1 MKYIK
6 YFIEFLFII
15 SLFAI
20 FKIIGLKN
28 ASALGEKIGT
38 AIGPLFRSKTI
49 IRKNI
54 NFAFPNI
61 NSSDEKKIIKGMWSN
76 YGRTFAE
83 YVFLNKFSK
92 NSPEQLISIQG
103 KDILDKIKE
112 KNESV
117 VFVSGH
123 FANFELMAMQ
133 LSNHGI
139 NLSAIYRPLNNI
151 FLNPLM
157 EYLRIKYICPSQI
170 KKGRAGMREILKK
183 IQEKHSIALMIDQRV
198 TEGEKVLFF
207 NQPAYTTTIPAQI
220 ALKFSSKIVPISLK
234 RISDVK
240 FNMVV
245 EKPIDVERS
254 ENQNK
259 DILDISIKLNSVMEN
274 MIKNN
279 PDQWIWSHNR
289 WK

>member
-28 ASALGEKIGT
+28 ASALGEKIGI

-49 IRKNI
+49 ISKNI

-92 NSPEQLISIQG
+92 NSPEQLVSIQG

-220 ALKFSSKIVPISLK
+220 ALKFRSKIVPISLK

>member
-28 ASALGEKIGT
+28 ASALGEKIGI

-254 ENQNK
+254 ENQNE

>member
-28 ASALGEKIGT
+28 ASALGEKIGI

-49 IRKNI
+49 ISKNI

-92 NSPEQLISIQG
+92 NSPEQLVSIQG

-157 EYLRIKYICPSQI
+157 EYLRIKYICPGQI

-220 ALKFSSKIVPISLK
+220 ALKFRSKIVPISLK

>member
-28 ASALGEKIGT
+28 ASALGEKIGI

-54 NFAFPNI
+54 NFAFPDI
-61 NSSDEKKIIKGMWSN
+61 NSFDEKKIIKGMWSN

-220 ALKFSSKIVPISLK
+220 ALKFRSKIVPISLK

>member
-28 ASALGEKIGT
+28 ASALGEKIGI

-49 IRKNI
+49 ISKNI

-259 DILDISIKLNSVMEN
+259 DILDISIKLNSVIEN

>member
-28 ASALGEKIGT
+28 ASALGEKIGI
-38 AIGPLFRSKTI
+38 AIGPLFRSKKI
-49 IRKNI
+49 ISKNI

-83 YVFLNKFSK
+83 YVFLNQFSK
-92 NSPEQLISIQG
+92 NSPDQLVSIQG

-183 IQEKHSIALMIDQRV
+183 IQEGNSIALMVDQRV

-220 ALKFSSKIVPISLK
+220 ALKFSSKIVPVSLK
-234 RISDVK
+234 RMSDVK

>member
-1 MKYIK
+1 MNTFFLDNFKNGQSYID
-6 YFIEFLFII
+6 IE
-15 SLFAI
+15 
-20 FKIIGLKN
+20 
-28 ASALGEKIGT
+28 GE
-38 AIGPLFRSKTI
+38 
-49 IRKNI
+49 NI
-54 NFAFPNI
+54 LH
-61 NSSDEKKIIKGMWSN
+61 K
-76 YGRTFAE
+76 
-83 YVFLNKFSK
+83 
-92 NSPEQLISIQG
+92 ISINN
-103 KDILDKIKE
+103 KPVIFI
-112 KNESV
+112 
-117 VFVSGH
+117 SGH

-157 EYLRIKYICPSQI
+157 EYLRIKYICPNQI

-183 IQEKHSIALMIDQRV
+183 IQEKNSIALMIDQRV

-220 ALKFSSKIVPISLK
+220 ALKFRSKIVPISLK
-234 RISDVK
+234 RTSDIK

-245 EKPIDVERS
+245 EKPIDVEIS
-254 ENQNK
+254 ENQNR
-259 DILDISIKLNSVMEN
+259 DILDISIKLNSVIEN

>member
-15 SLFAI
+15 SLFGI

-28 ASALGEKIGT
+28 ASALGEKIGIT
-38 AIGPLFRSKTI
+38 IGPLFRSKKI
-49 IRKNI
+49 ISKNI
-54 NFAFPNI
+54 NFAFHNI
-61 NSSDEKKIIKGMWSN
+61 NNFDEKKIIKGMWSN

-92 NSPEQLISIQG
+92 NSPEKLVSIQG
-103 KDILDKIKE
+103 KDVLDEIKE

-133 LSNHGI
+133 LSNYGI
-139 NLSAIYRPLNNI
+139 NLSTIYRPLNNI

-157 EYLRIKYICPSQI
+157 EYLRIKYICPNQI

-183 IQEKHSIALMIDQRV
+183 IQEKYSIALMIDQRV

-220 ALKFSSKIVPISLK
+220 ALKFNSKIVPISLK

-245 EKPIDVERS
+245 EKPIYVQRS

-259 DILDISIKLNSVMEN
+259 DILDISIKLNSVIEN

-279 PDQWIWSHNR
+279 PNQWIWSHNR

>member
-28 ASALGEKIGT
+28 ASALGEKIGIT
-38 AIGPLFRSKTI
+38 IGPLFRSKTI
-49 IRKNI
+49 ISKNI

-157 EYLRIKYICPSQI
+157 EYLRIKYICPGQI

-220 ALKFSSKIVPISLK
+220 ALKFRSKIVPISLK

>member
-28 ASALGEKIGT
+28 ASALGEKIGI

-139 NLSAIYRPLNNI
+139 NLAAIYRPLNNI

-259 DILDISIKLNSVMEN
+259 DILDISIKLNSVMDN

>member
-6 YFIEFLFII
+6 YFIEFLLII
-15 SLFAI
+15 SLFGI

-28 ASALGEKIGT
+28 ASTLGEKIGIT
-38 AIGPLFRSKTI
+38 IGPLFRSKKI
-49 IRKNI
+49 ISKNI

-92 NSPEQLISIQG
+92 NSPEQLVSVQG
-103 KDILDKIKE
+103 KYILDKIKE

-133 LSNHGI
+133 LSNYGI

-254 ENQNK
+254 KNQNK

>member
-28 ASALGEKIGT
+28 ASALGEKIGI

-49 IRKNI
+49 ISKNI

-92 NSPEQLISIQG
+92 NSPEQLVSIQG

-220 ALKFSSKIVPISLK
+220 ALKFKSKIVPISLK

>member
-28 ASALGEKIGT
+28 ASALGEKIGI

-54 NFAFPNI
+54 NFAFPDI

-139 NLSAIYRPLNNI
+139 NLAAIYRPLNNI

-220 ALKFSSKIVPISLK
+220 ALKFRSKIVPISLK

-254 ENQNK
+254 ENQNE

>member
-28 ASALGEKIGT
+28 ASALGEKIGI

-49 IRKNI
+49 ISKNI

-92 NSPEQLISIQG
+92 NSPDQLVSIQG

-220 ALKFSSKIVPISLK
+220 ALKFRSKIVPISLK

>member
-28 ASALGEKIGT
+28 ASALGEKIGI

-259 DILDISIKLNSVMEN
+259 DILDISIKLNSVIEN

>member
-28 ASALGEKIGT
+28 ASALGEKIGI

-220 ALKFSSKIVPISLK
+220 ALKFRSKIVPISLK

-254 ENQNK
+254 ENQNE

>member
-28 ASALGEKIGT
+28 ASALGEKIGII
-38 AIGPLFRSKTI
+38 IGPLFRSKKI
-49 IRKNI
+49 ISKNI

-139 NLSAIYRPLNNI
+139 NLAAIYRPLNNI

-183 IQEKHSIALMIDQRV
+183 IQERHSIALMIDQRV

-207 NQPAYTTTIPAQI
+207 NRPAYTTTIPAQI
-220 ALKFSSKIVPISLK
+220 ALKFNSKIVPISLK
-234 RISDVK
+234 RISDVQ

-245 EKPIDVERS
+245 EKPIHVERS

>member
-28 ASALGEKIGT
+28 ASALGEKIGI

-245 EKPIDVERS
+245 EKPIDVQRS

-259 DILDISIKLNSVMEN
+259 DILDISIKLNSVIEN

-279 PDQWIWSHNR
+279 PNQWIWSHNR

>member
-28 ASALGEKIGT
+28 ASALGEKIGI

-245 EKPIDVERS
+245 EKPIDVQRS

-259 DILDISIKLNSVMEN
+259 DILDISIKLNSVIEN

>member
-28 ASALGEKIGT
+28 ASALGEKIGI

-49 IRKNI
+49 ISKNI

-259 DILDISIKLNSVMEN
+259 DILDTSIKLNSVMEN

>member
-28 ASALGEKIGT
+28 ASALGEKIGI

-54 NFAFPNI
+54 NFAFPDI

>member
-28 ASALGEKIGT
+28 ASALGEKIGIV
-38 AIGPLFRSKTI
+38 IGPLFRSKKI
-49 IRKNI
+49 INKNI
-54 NFAFPNI
+54 NFAFPNM
-61 NSSDEKKIIKGMWSN
+61 SSIDKKKIIKGMWSN

-157 EYLRIKYICPSQI
+157 EYLRIKYICPNQI

-220 ALKFSSKIVPISLK
+220 ALKFRSKIVPISLK

>member
-28 ASALGEKIGT
+28 ASALGEKIGI

-103 KDILDKIKE
+103 KDILNKIKE
-112 KNESV
+112 KNDSV

-139 NLSAIYRPLNNI
+139 NLAAIYRPLNNI

-220 ALKFSSKIVPISLK
+220 ALKFRSKIVPISLK

>member
-28 ASALGEKIGT
+28 ASALGEKIGI

-92 NSPEQLISIQG
+92 NSPEQLVSIQG

>member
-28 ASALGEKIGT
+28 ASALGEKIGI

-49 IRKNI
+49 ISKNI

-92 NSPEQLISIQG
+92 NSPEQLVSIQG

>member
-28 ASALGEKIGT
+28 ASALGEKIGIV
-38 AIGPLFRSKTI
+38 IGPLFRSKKI
-49 IRKNI
+49 ISKNI
-54 NFAFPNI
+54 NFAFPDI
-61 NSSDEKKIIKGMWSN
+61 NSFDEKKIIKGMWSN

-83 YVFLNKFSK
+83 YVFLNQFKK
-92 NSPEQLISIQG
+92 NSSSQLISIQG
-103 KDILDKIKE
+103 KNILDEIKK

-133 LSNHGI
+133 LSSYGI

-157 EYLRIKYICPSQI
+157 EHLRIKYICPSQI

-183 IQEKHSIALMIDQRV
+183 IQEGNSIALMVDQRV

>member
-1 MKYIK
+1 M
-6 YFIEFLFII
+6 
-15 SLFAI
+15 AI
-20 FKIIGLKN
+20 
-28 ASALGEKIGT
+28 
-38 AIGPLFRSKTI
+38 
-49 IRKNI
+49 
-54 NFAFPNI
+54 
-61 NSSDEKKIIKGMWSN
+61 
-76 YGRTFAE
+76 
-83 YVFLNKFSK
+83 
-92 NSPEQLISIQG
+92 
-103 KDILDKIKE
+103 
-112 KNESV
+112 
-117 VFVSGH
+117 
-123 FANFELMAMQ
+123 Q

-183 IQEKHSIALMIDQRV
+183 IKEGNSIALMVDQRV
-198 TEGEKVLFF
+198 SEGEKVLFF

-220 ALKFSSKIVPISLK
+220 ALKFRSKIVPISLK
-234 RISDVK
+234 RTSDVK

-259 DILDISIKLNSVMEN
+259 DILDISIKLNSVIEN

>member
-6 YFIEFLFII
+6 YFIEFLFIM
-15 SLFAI
+15 SLFTI

-28 ASALGEKIGT
+28 ASALGEKIGIT
-38 AIGPLFRSKTI
+38 IGPVFRSKKI
-49 IRKNI
+49 INKNI

-61 NSSDEKKIIKGMWSN
+61 NSFDKEKIIKGMWSN

-92 NSPEQLISIQG
+92 NSPKKLVSIQG
-103 KDILDKIKE
+103 KDILDEIKE

-183 IQEKHSIALMIDQRV
+183 IQERHSIALMIDQRV

-245 EKPIDVERS
+245 EKPIYVQRS

>member
-15 SLFAI
+15 SLFGI

-28 ASALGEKIGT
+28 ASALGEKIGI
-38 AIGPLFRSKTI
+38 AIGPLFRSKKI
-49 IRKNI
+49 ISKNI

-61 NSSDEKKIIKGMWSN
+61 NNSDEKKIIKGMWSN

-92 NSPEQLISIQG
+92 NSPEKLVSIQG
-103 KDILDKIKE
+103 KDILDEIKE

-133 LSNHGI
+133 LSNYGI
-139 NLSAIYRPLNNI
+139 NLSTIYRPLNNI

-157 EYLRIKYICPSQI
+157 EYLRIKYICPNQI

-183 IQEKHSIALMIDQRV
+183 IQEKYSIALMIDQRV

-245 EKPIDVERS
+245 EKPIYVQRS

-259 DILDISIKLNSVMEN
+259 DILDISIKLNSVIEN

-279 PDQWIWSHNR
+279 PNQWIWSHNR

>member
-15 SLFAI
+15 SLFGI

-28 ASALGEKIGT
+28 ASALGEKIGI
-38 AIGPLFRSKTI
+38 AIGPLFRSKKI
-49 IRKNI
+49 ISKNI

-61 NSSDEKKIIKGMWSN
+61 NNSDEKKIIKGMWSN

-92 NSPEQLISIQG
+92 NSPEKLVSIQG
-103 KDILDKIKE
+103 KDILDEIKE

-133 LSNHGI
+133 LSNYGI
-139 NLSAIYRPLNNI
+139 NLSTIYRPLNNI

-157 EYLRIKYICPSQI
+157 EYLRIKYICPNQI

-183 IQEKHSIALMIDQRV
+183 IQEKYSIALMIDQRV

-234 RISDVK
+234 RTSDVK

>member
-28 ASALGEKIGT
+28 ASALGEKIGI

-157 EYLRIKYICPSQI
+157 EYLRIKYICPNQI

>member
-28 ASALGEKIGT
+28 ASALGEKIGI

-139 NLSAIYRPLNNI
+139 NLAAIYRPLNNI

-220 ALKFSSKIVPISLK
+220 ALKFRSKIVPISLK

>member
-28 ASALGEKIGT
+28 ASALGEKIGI

-133 LSNHGI
+133 LSNHDI

-220 ALKFSSKIVPISLK
+220 ALKFRSKIVPISLK
-234 RISDVK
+234 RTSDVK

>member
-6 YFIEFLFII
+6 YFIQFLFII

-28 ASALGEKIGT
+28 ASALGEKIGII
-38 AIGPLFRSKTI
+38 IGPLFRSKKI
-49 IRKNI
+49 ISKNI

-61 NSSDEKKIIKGMWSN
+61 SSSDEKKIIKGMWSN

-83 YVFLNKFSK
+83 YVFLNKFSNK
-92 NSPEQLISIQG
+92 SPEQLVTIQG
-103 KDILDKIKE
+103 KDILKKIID

-117 VFVSGH
+117 IFISGH

-139 NLSAIYRPLNNI
+139 NLSAIYRPLNNV

-157 EYLRIKYICPSQI
+157 EYWRLKYICPSQI
-170 KKGRAGMREILKK
+170 KKGRTGMREILKK
-183 IQEKHSIALMIDQRV
+183 IKEGNSVALMIDQRV
-198 TEGEKVLFF
+198 TEGEKILFF

-220 ALKFSSKIVPISLK
+220 ALKFNSKIVPISLE
-234 RISDVK
+234 RTSDVK

-245 EKPIDVERS
+245 EKPIDVKKS
-254 ENQNK
+254 EDQNK
-259 DILDISIKLNSVMEN
+259 DILDISIKLNSVMEK
-274 MIKNN
+274 MIKDN
-279 PDQWIWSHNR
+279 PEQWIWSHNR